1 MWTSRGSAAAGSA
14 AHPVRNRGFTL
25 LEVLVALT
33 IVAVGLS
40 ALIRAVGQTA
50 GNVAYLRDKTFA
62 SWVAEN
68 RIAELRLQPNWPAI
82 ARSNGREEMGG
93 ISWRWRLEVLATEDS
108 DLRRMD
114 ISVTRDD
121 EDDEDSSLV
130 TLVAFRGRRQ

>member
-1 MWTSRGSAAAGSA
+1 MWISRDSGAAGSA
-14 AHPVRNRGFTL
+14 AHPVRSRGFTL

-33 IVAVGLS
+33 IVAVGLG
-40 ALIRAVGQTA
+40 ALIRAVGVTA

-68 RIAELRLQPNWPAI
+68 RIAELRLQPSWPAI

-130 TLVAFRGRRQ
+130 ALVAFRGRRQ